1 MTHDDE
7 ASLLPGEDLVTEGLA
22 DLANNRPTAPFFLLL
37 AAAPRLRR
45 LGIEIPNRAAA
56 HPEHQLY
63 SILEQHFGTAAHSQ
77 YNSLIRRIVSYARA
91 LERERSQRRI

>member
-1 MTHDDE
+1 MTRDHE
-7 ASLLPGEDLVTEGLA
+7 TSLLPGEDLVTQGLA
-22 DLANNRPTAPFFLLL
+22 DLANNRPTALFFLVL

-45 LGIEIPNRAAA
+45 LGIEIPNRVAA

-91 LERERSQRRI
+91 LERERGHHLI